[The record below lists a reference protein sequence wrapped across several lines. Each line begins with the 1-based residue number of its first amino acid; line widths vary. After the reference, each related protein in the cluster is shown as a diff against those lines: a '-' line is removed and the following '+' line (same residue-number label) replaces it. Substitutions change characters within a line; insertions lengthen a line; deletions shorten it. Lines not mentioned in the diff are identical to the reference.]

1 MRDVLFMGDILASV
15 THEMQNVMAIIKESG
30 ALADDILNLNGPP
43 RMRYGDKLEQS
54 LQHIRE
60 QVGRGRDLMLMLN
73 GFAHAASDHST
84 RCDLVHFARQISV
97 LAERMV
103 RMGECKLSVELEDE
117 PVPVFGNALMVMQ
130 SLYLGLG
137 AVLDGCAAG
146 DTISLRVLRGDGPDG
161 VQGEACRRAATIRI
175 SACHG
180 KDEPDVTR
188 LLPVMAELAGSCR
201 ADRGALELYYQ
212 RPCDKSGDEL

>member
-1 MRDVLFMGDILASV
+1 MRSERKGGDRGGHLHLVHRGFDRWAS
-15 THEMQNVMAIIKESG
+15 A
-30 ALADDILNLNGPP
+30 
-43 RMRYGDKLEQS
+43 QS
-54 LQHIRE
+54 A
-60 QVGRGRDLMLMLN
+60 GRDLV
-73 GFAHAASDHST
+73 HSS
-84 RCDLVHFARQISV
+84 RQSSVMDERLVRQ
-97 LAERMV
+97 
-103 RMGECKLSVELEDE
+103 GGCKLSVELEGE
-117 PVPVFGNALMVMQ
+117 PVPVFGKALMVMQ

-212 RPCDKSGDEL
+212 RPCDESGDEL